1 MQSPSISG
9 TLGVD
14 EADDTAQPSASRAGA
29 HPCFIGARWLLGVLA
44 FSLALWGTF
53 GWGLRAVVSAL

>member
-14 EADDTAQPSASRAGA
+14 EADDAARSSARSAA
-29 HPCFIGARWLLGVLA
+29 HPCFVGARWLLGGLA
-44 FSLALWGTF
+44 FSLALWGSF
-53 GWGLRAVVSAL
+53 GWGLRALVSAF